1 MSKIQDMLS
10 KLVAEGTLTA
20 EQAVVQHRGVGER
33 SGGPGGERAGYDP
46 ALADRR

>member
-20 EQAVVQHRGVGER
+20 EQAVDPT
-33 SGGPGGERAGYDP
+33 SWGG
-46 ALADRR
+46 